1 MHSPTVSSPVTISV
15 VAIQDLLTHMFLES
29 YCVSVM
35 IAFPLK
41 DKEDRCSG
49 LLFCGYRSKYCHF
62 WINFLEP

>member
-1 MHSPTVSSPVTISV
+1 
-15 VAIQDLLTHMFLES
+15 MFLES